1 MSKTSILMALA
12 FLLCCSSA
20 QAGSLKFLN
29 RTGVTIV
36 NLQFAPP
43 GSAAWGPNQ
52 CKNDDEGEVDHNE
65 RLALTGLQAGRYDVK
80 LGDKKGRVCT
90 IKNVDVQEGNPVII
104 REQDLASCTH

>member
-1 MSKTSILMALA
+1 MNKTLILALA
-12 FLLCCSSA
+12 LLLCCSAA

-36 NLQFAPP
+36 NLQFAAP
-43 GSAAWGPNQ
+43 GSGAWGPNQ

-65 RLALTGLQAGRYDVK
+65 GLTLTGLQAGRHDVR

-90 IKNVDVQEGNPVII
+90 IRNVDVREGNPVII
-104 REQDLASCTH
+104 REQDLAACAR